1 MRGAAHSGAANGRRF
16 RTVYALPPGTLVT
29 SRVVVTLVLACLA
42 SRPAVGA
49 AQTRFDGIDQSDVAG
64 VTGLRIITVRDRVL
78 KTCYLVFVSDT
89 DRPNRRT
96 AGPPDVDQAR
106 AARDG
111 RLAELLRG
119 YDQDRSALP
128 GTIIPNPLKY
138 DWLADA
144 AQLEFALYVLQQQF
158 ARLEEEMDR
167 LADASRMAMTT
178 TQVTC
183 GPSDGRAS
191 P

>member
-1 MRGAAHSGAANGRRF
+1 M
-16 RTVYALPPGTLVT
+16 T
-29 SRVVVTLVLACLA
+29 SRVVVTLVLACLSSGAAVA
-42 SRPAVGA
+42 S
-49 AQTRFDGIDQSDVAG
+49 AQTRFDGLDQSAVAG
-64 VTGLRIITVRDRVL
+64 VTGLRIITVRDKVL
-78 KTCYLVFVSDT
+78 KTCYLVFLSD
-89 DRPNRRT
+89 PGGPANRRT

-119 YDQDRSALP
+119 YDQDRSAIP

-138 DWLADA
+138 DWLADT

-158 ARLEEEMDR
+158 ARLEEELDR

-178 TQVTC
+178 TQVSC
-183 GPSDGRAS
+183 GPSEGRAV